1 VDSVF
6 KTARD
11 SGVSIAAATQALS
24 DFRTADFDYR
34 PVVLENV
41 RMLNIF
47 RAQDAEGHDLI
58 VRNSGQR
65 IRLLASDGE
74 ATNAQGTSRSRQV
87 RETLVPRLD
96 AEEIERVNQ
105 DPDLSIISVTPGAGF
120 AQFRPLIMR
129 SYFHIGR
136 REFERRRRLPWP
148 RPNAFTVGP
157 EPRPQPAPGPAA
169 PPEPGA
175 PNGAPAAD
183 QQAPAAADPADAP
196 GVAPPGPAP
205 AEGPPAEA
213 PAAGPEVAPP
223 PAPATPPDRPRRARR
238 RRADAP
244 EPPEAPPGPDPT
256 GEFLQT
262 LFQERETQP

>member
-1 VDSVF
+1 MF

-65 IRLLASDGE
+65 IRLLATEGE
-74 ATNAQGTSRSRQV
+74 ATNAQGTSRSRQI

-129 SYFHIGR
+129 TYYHIGGGSSRGGGGSRGRGRTRSRWPPNPGHCPRPAPPRCQSRGR
-136 REFERRRRLPWP
+136 RTGPRRPTSRRRQPRTLRTPRESP
-148 RPNAFTVGP
+148 RPNRRRP
-157 EPRPQPAPGPAA
+157 RDHPPRPRPRARSSHLPQ
-169 PPEPGA
+169 
-175 PNGAPAAD
+175 
-183 QQAPAAADPADAP
+183 
-196 GVAPPGPAP
+196 
-205 AEGPPAEA
+205 
-213 PAAGPEVAPP
+213 PP
-223 PAPATPPDRPRRARR
+223 PRRPTGRAVRVAGGPTPRNRRRPRRGRTR
-238 RRADAP
+238 PVNSFRPSSRNGSP
-244 EPPEAPPGPDPT
+244 RP
-256 GEFLQT
+256 
-262 LFQERETQP
+262 